1 MRNGL
6 LVLLTLVFAFNACR
20 NDELIIESEDK
31 EIEDKEIEDS
41 SDYSDWTDATH
52 SNSAELNYDVVF
64 NQTEVLR
71 FDIEISSEDW
81 AEMQTD
87 LDSYINYKSSDK
99 PMFVPC
105 TFKFN
110 DTEWYHVGIRYK
122 GNSSLTS
129 PYSSGIS
136 KLSFKLDFD
145 EFEDDYP
152 TIDNQRFYG
161 FKQLN
166 LKNNFKDPSLM
177 REKVASDLFRN
188 FGLASS
194 ETAFCIVYVDN
205 GTGPQYYGV
214 YSLVEEVDDTVI
226 KTQFNEGSGNLYK
239 PSGSAATFA
248 SGTYNT
254 SQYDLKTNEDLANY
268 SDVEAL
274 YNTINSSDRTSDTEA
289 WKTELEAVF
298 NVDLFL
304 KYLAANN
311 TIQNWDTYGI
321 ANHNYYLYNNPDDN
335 LLTWIPW
342 DNNLAFQET
351 GKKSDALSFSMSE
364 VANNWPL
371 IYNVIAQPEY
381 EAIYEEYLQQF
392 INEVFTPSELTSIY
406 TSYYNLLKDYA
417 YAEESGYTFIDSES
431 EFDQAVEELI
441 YHVQSRND
449 AVVSY
454 LN

>member
-1 MRNGL
+1 MKNRL
-6 LVLLTLVFAFNACR
+6 LIIVALMLAFNACHK
-20 NDELIIESEDK
+20 DELIMENEDE
-31 EIEDKEIEDS
+31 EIVDAT
-41 SDYSDWTDATH
+41 DYSDWNDATH
-52 SNSAELNYDVVF
+52 SNNTELNYDVVF

-81 AEMQTD
+81 AEMQSN
-87 LDSYINYKSSDK
+87 LDSYINSRQSYGL
-99 PMFVPC
+99 MFVPC

-110 DTEWYHVGIRYK
+110 DTKWYHVGIRYK
-122 GNSSLTS
+122 GNSSLST

-136 KLSFKLDFD
+136 KFSFKLDFD

-152 TIDNQRFYG
+152 FIKNQRFYG

-194 ETAFCIVYVDN
+194 QTAFCVVYVDN

-226 KTQFNEGSGNLYK
+226 ETQFNEGSGNLYK
-239 PSGSAATFA
+239 PYGNAATFA
-248 SGTYNT
+248 NGSYNA

-274 YNTINSSDRTSDTEA
+274 YNAINSSERTSDTEA
-289 WKTELEAVF
+289 WKTNLEGVF

-311 TIQNWDTYGI
+311 TIQNWDTYGV
-321 ANHNYYLYNNPDDN
+321 ANHNYYLYNNPDN
-335 LLTWIPW
+335 SLLTWIPW
-342 DNNLAFQET
+342 DNNLAFQST
-351 GKKSDALSFSMSE
+351 GRMGDPLSFSMSE
-364 VANNWPL
+364 VKSNWPL
-371 IYNVIAQPEY
+371 INYIIAQPEY
-381 EAIYEEYLQQF
+381 EAIYEGYLQQF
-392 INEVFTPSELTSIY
+392 INEVFIPSELTSTY
-406 TSYYNLLKDYA
+406 TSYYNLLRDYA
-417 YAEESGYTFIDSES
+417 YAEESGYTFLESES

-449 AVVSY
+449 EVVSY